1 MSSGVHRRDAA
12 TLAYLANKLKGVN
25 AVRNPTPKVRA
36 AVIGLGWPG
45 MQHLKGYIADARAEV
60 IAVCDLDKTH
70 AQQVAAQYKIPHTYT
85 NHLEMLENGDIDAV
99 SVCLPNFLH
108 APISIDALNA
118 GKHVL
123 CEKPPAR
130 SAAEAK
136 AMADAAHQNGKTL
149 MYALVQRFDGSTQR
163 LKQLIREGTLG
174 EVYFGKAGYVRRR
187 GIPIGKEGW
196 FVDKARAGGGALIDI
211 GVHAL
216 DCVWWLMNSPKP
228 VEVMGM
234 TYTHFRH
241 LVPDNVRYDVDDATF
256 AQIYFENG
264 ATIVLE
270 TTWALN
276 LPGDNYIKVAGTKAG
291 ASLNPFTLYT
301 EEDGKEL
308 DKPIDAPSINS
319 FDEEVKHFV
328 ACIVE
333 GKVPISSAEQGIM
346 LMQMLD
352 GIYESAEKGQ
362 SVSITDMSA
371 TGK

>member
-1 MSSGVHRRDAA
+1 MV
-12 TLAYLANKLKGVN
+12 NKIS
-25 AVRNPTPKVRA
+25 KVQA

-45 MQHLKGYIADARAEV
+45 IQHLKGYIADARSEV
-60 IAVCDLDKTH
+60 VAICDVDEARTR
-70 AQQVAAQYKIPHTYT
+70 QVAAEYNIRHTYI
-85 NHLEMLENGDIDAV
+85 NHLEMLENEDIDAV

-108 APISIDALNA
+108 APITIDALNS

-130 SAAEAK
+130 SAAEAR
-136 AMADAAHQNGKTL
+136 AMLSAAHQNGKTL
-149 MYALVQRFDGSTQR
+149 MYALVQRFAGNTQL
-163 LKQLIREGTLG
+163 LKQMICDGMLG
-174 EVYFGKAGYVRRR
+174 DVYFGKAGYVRRR

-196 FVDKARAGGGALIDI
+196 FVDKNRAGGGALIDI

-216 DCVWWLMNSPKP
+216 DCIWWLMGSPNP
-228 VEVMGM
+228 VEIMGT
-234 TYTHFRH
+234 TYAHFKH
-241 LVPDNVRYDVDDATF
+241 LVPDTVKYDVDDATF
-256 AQIYFENG
+256 AQIHFENG

-301 EEDGKEL
+301 ERNGKPL
-308 DKPIDAPSINS
+308 DKPLEAPSVNS

-328 ACIVE
+328 ECIVE
-333 GKVPISSAEQGIM
+333 GNEPISSGTQGII

-352 GIYESAEKGQ
+352 GIYASSGKSA
-362 SVSITDMSA
+362 SVRIHTE
-371 TGK
+371 

>member
-1 MSSGVHRRDAA
+1 MRSQK
-12 TLAYLANKLKGVN
+12 T
-25 AVRNPTPKVRA
+25 TVRA
-36 AVIGLGWPG
+36 AVVGLGWPG
-45 MQHLKGYIADARAEV
+45 MQHLKGYIADPRSEV

-70 AQQVAAQYKIPHTYT
+70 AEEVAAEYKIQNIYT
-85 NHLEMLENGDIDAV
+85 NHLEMLENRDINAV

-130 SAAEAK
+130 SAQEAK
-136 AMADAAHQNGKTL
+136 AMADAASENGKTL
-149 MYALVQRFDGSTQR
+149 MYALVQRFGGNAQR
-163 LKQLIREGTLG
+163 LKQLVTAGELG
-174 EVYFGKAGYVRRR
+174 DIYFGKAAYVRRR

-196 FVDKARAGGGALIDI
+196 FVDRERSGGGALIDI

-216 DCVWWLMNSPKP
+216 DCIWWLMNSPRP
-228 VEVMGM
+228 VEVMGAV
-234 TYTHFRH
+234 YSHFGH
-241 LVPDNVRYDVDDATF
+241 LVPDDVKYDVDDGTF
-256 AQIYFENG
+256 AQIHFENG
-264 ATIVLE
+264 ATIILE

-291 ASLNPFTLYT
+291 ATLNPFTLYT
-301 EEDGKEL
+301 EVDGKEV
-308 DKPIDAPSINS
+308 DKPLHAPRING

-328 ACIVE
+328 GCIVDDE
-333 GKVPISSAEQGIM
+333 EPISSAEQGIM

-362 SVSITDMSA
+362 SVHIADLSIPN
-371 TGK
+371 G

>member
-1 MSSGVHRRDAA
+1 MSNQ
-12 TLAYLANKLKGVN
+12 T
-25 AVRNPTPKVRA
+25 TKVRA
-36 AVIGLGWPG
+36 AVVGLGWPG
-45 MQHLKGYIADARAEV
+45 IQHLKGYVADPRSEV
-60 IAVCDLDKTH
+60 VAVCDLDKEH
-70 AQQVAAQYKIPHTYT
+70 AEEVAAEYKIPRIYT
-85 NHLEMLENGDIDAV
+85 DHLEMLENDDVNAV

-130 SAAEAK
+130 STAEAK
-136 AMADAAHQNGKTL
+136 AMADAAHENGKTL
-149 MYALVQRFDGSTQR
+149 MYALVQRFGGNAQR
-163 LKQLIREGTLG
+163 LKQLILEGELG
-174 EVYFGKAGYVRRR
+174 EVYLGKAAYVRRR

-216 DCVWWLMNSPKP
+216 DCIWWLMNSPRP
-228 VEVMGM
+228 VEVMGA
-234 TYTHFRH
+234 TYSHFKH
-241 LVPDNVRYDVDDATF
+241 LVPDNIKYDVDDATF

-264 ATIVLE
+264 ATIILE

-276 LPGDNYIKVAGTKAG
+276 LPGDSYIKVAGTKAG
-291 ASLNPFTLYT
+291 ASLDPFTLYT

-308 DKPIDAPSINS
+308 DKPLEAPSINS

-328 ACIVE
+328 GCIVD
-333 GKVPISSAEQGIM
+333 GKEPISSAEQGIM

-352 GIYESAEKGQ
+352 GIYESAQKGR
-362 SVSITDMSA
+362 SVRIADMCTA
-371 TGK
+371 AE

>member
-1 MSSGVHRRDAA
+1 M
-12 TLAYLANKLKGVN
+12 ANQ
-25 AVRNPTPKVRA
+25 TTKVRA

-45 MQHLKGYIADARAEV
+45 IQHLKGYVADPRSEV
-60 IAVCDLDKTH
+60 VAVCDLDKGH
-70 AQQVAAQYKIPHTYT
+70 AKKVASEYKIPRVYT
-85 NHLEMLENGDIDAV
+85 DHLKMLENSDVDAV

-136 AMADAAHQNGKTL
+136 AMADVASENGKTL
-149 MYALVQRFDGSTQR
+149 MYALVQRFDGSTQH
-163 LKQLIREGTLG
+163 LKQLVQEGELG
-174 EVYFGKAGYVRRR
+174 EIYFGKAGYVRRR
-187 GIPIGKEGW
+187 GVPVGREGW
-196 FVDKARAGGGALIDI
+196 FVDKERSGGGALIDI

-216 DCVWWLMNSPKP
+216 DCVWWLMNSPRP
-228 VEVMGM
+228 VEVMG
-234 TYTHFRH
+234 TSYSHFGH
-241 LVPDNVRYDVDDATF
+241 LVPDDIKYDVDDATF
-256 AQIYFENG
+256 AQIRFENG

-276 LPGDNYIKVAGTKAG
+276 LPGDNYIKVSGTKAG
-291 ASLNPFTLYT
+291 ASLSPFTLYT

-308 DKPIDAPSINS
+308 DKPLNASSINS

-328 ACIVE
+328 GCIVD
-333 GKVPISSAEQGIM
+333 GKEPISSAEQGIM

-352 GIYESAEKGQ
+352 GIYESAQKGR
-362 SVSITDMSA
+362 SVPIADLSTA
-371 TGK
+371 T

>member
-1 MSSGVHRRDAA
+1 M
-12 TLAYLANKLKGVN
+12 ANQ
-25 AVRNPTPKVRA
+25 TTKVRA

-45 MQHLKGYIADARAEV
+45 IQHLKGYVADPRSEV
-60 IAVCDLDKTH
+60 VAVCDLDKGH
-70 AQQVAAQYKIPHTYT
+70 AKKVASEYKIPRVYT
-85 NHLEMLENGDIDAV
+85 DHLKMLENSDVDAV

-136 AMADAAHQNGKTL
+136 AMADAASENGKTL
-149 MYALVQRFDGSTQR
+149 MYALVQRFDGSTQH
-163 LKQLIREGTLG
+163 LKHLVQDGELG
-174 EVYFGKAGYVRRR
+174 DIYFGKAGYVRRR
-187 GIPIGKEGW
+187 GVPVGREGW
-196 FVDKARAGGGALIDI
+196 FVDKERSGGGALIDI

-216 DCVWWLMNSPKP
+216 DCVWWLMNSPRP
-228 VEVMGM
+228 VEVMG
-234 TYTHFRH
+234 TSYSHFGH
-241 LVPDNVRYDVDDATF
+241 LVPDDIKYDVDDATF
-256 AQIYFENG
+256 AQIRFENG

-276 LPGDNYIKVAGTKAG
+276 LPGDNYIKVSGTKAG
-291 ASLNPFTLYT
+291 ASLSPFTLYT

-308 DKPIDAPSINS
+308 DKPLNASSINS

-328 ACIVE
+328 GCIVD
-333 GKVPISSAEQGIM
+333 GKEPISSAEQGIM

-352 GIYESAEKGQ
+352 GIYESAQKGR
-362 SVSITDMSA
+362 SVPIADLSA
-371 TGK
+371 AT

>member
-1 MSSGVHRRDAA
+1 MTNQKTEVR
-12 TLAYLANKLKGVN
+12 T
-25 AVRNPTPKVRA
+25 AVV
-36 AVIGLGWPG
+36 GLGWPG
-45 MQHLKGYIADARAEV
+45 IQHLKGYIADSRSEV

-70 AQQVAAQYKIPHTYT
+70 AEEVASEYKIQHIYT
-85 NHLEMLENGDIDAV
+85 NHLEMLENSDIDAV

-130 SAAEAK
+130 SAQEAK
-136 AMADAAHQNGKTL
+136 AMADAASENGKTL
-149 MYALVQRFDGSTQR
+149 MYALVQRFGGNAQR
-163 LKQLIREGTLG
+163 LKQLVTAGELG
-174 EVYFGKAGYVRRR
+174 DIYFGKAAYVRRR

-196 FVDKARAGGGALIDI
+196 FVDRERSGGGALIDI

-216 DCVWWLMNSPKP
+216 DCIWWLMNSPRP
-228 VEVMGM
+228 VEVMGAV
-234 TYTHFRH
+234 YSHFGH
-241 LVPDNVRYDVDDATF
+241 LVPDDVKYDVDDGTF
-256 AQIYFENG
+256 AQIHFENG
-264 ATIVLE
+264 ATIILE

-291 ASLNPFTLYT
+291 ATLNPFTLYT
-301 EEDGKEL
+301 EENGKEV
-308 DKPIDAPSINS
+308 DKPLNAPRING

-328 ACIVE
+328 GCIVDGE
-333 GKVPISSAEQGIM
+333 EPISSAQQGIM

-362 SVSITDMSA
+362 SVRIDDLSTPN
-371 TGK
+371 G

>member
-1 MSSGVHRRDAA
+1 MQ
-12 TLAYLANKLKGVN
+12 NKTK
-25 AVRNPTPKVRA
+25 KVRA

-45 MQHLKGYIADARAEV
+45 MQHLKGYTVDPRSEV
-60 IAVCDLDKTH
+60 IAVCDLDEKRTEE
-70 AQQVAAQYKIPHTYT
+70 VAKEHSIPNTYT
-85 NHLEMLENGDIDAV
+85 NHLEMLENRDIDAV

-130 SAAEAK
+130 SADEAK
-136 AMADAAHQNGKTL
+136 AMADAATENGKTL
-149 MYALVQRFDGSTQR
+149 MYALVQRFGGNSQK
-163 LKQLIREGTLG
+163 LKQLIQDGELG
-174 EVYFGKAGYVRRR
+174 DVYFGKAAYVRRR

-196 FVDKARAGGGALIDI
+196 FVDKERAGGGALIDI

-216 DCVWWLMNSPKP
+216 DCIWWLMNSPKP
-228 VEVMGM
+228 VEIMGA
-234 TYTHFRH
+234 TYSHFKH
-241 LVPDNVRYDVDDATF
+241 LVPDNIKYDVDDATF
-256 AQIYFENG
+256 AQIHFENG

-276 LPGDNYIKVAGTKAG
+276 LPGDNYIRIAGTKAG

-301 EEDGKEL
+301 EEDGKQV
-308 DKPIDAPSINS
+308 DKSLEAPSINS

-333 GKVPISSAEQGIM
+333 ETEPIPSAEQGIM

-352 GIYESAEKGQ
+352 GIYESAKTGQ
-362 SVSITDMSA
+362 SVHITDLS
-371 TGK
+371 

>member
-1 MSSGVHRRDAA
+1 MKNE
-12 TLAYLANKLKGVN
+12 T
-25 AVRNPTPKVRA
+25 TKVRA

-45 MQHLKGYIADARAEV
+45 MQHLKGYTVDPRSEV
-60 IAVCDLDKTH
+60 IAVCDLDEKRTE
-70 AQQVAAQYKIPHTYT
+70 AVAKEHNIPNTYT
-85 NHLEMLENGDIDAV
+85 NHLEMLENRDIDAV

-130 SAAEAK
+130 SAIEAK
-136 AMADAAHQNGKTL
+136 AMADAATENGKTL
-149 MYALVQRFDGSTQR
+149 MYALVQRFGGDSQK
-163 LKQLIREGTLG
+163 LKQLIQDGELG
-174 EVYFGKAGYVRRR
+174 DVYFGKAAYVRRR

-196 FVDKARAGGGALIDI
+196 FVDKERAGGGALIDI

-216 DCVWWLMNSPKP
+216 DCIWWLMNSPKP
-228 VEVMGM
+228 VEIMGA
-234 TYTHFRH
+234 TYSHFKH
-241 LVPDNVRYDVDDATF
+241 LVPDNIKYDVDDATF
-256 AQIYFENG
+256 AQIHFENG
-264 ATIVLE
+264 ATIILE

-276 LPGDNYIKVAGTKAG
+276 LPGDNYIRVAGTKAG

-301 EEDGKEL
+301 EADGKQV
-308 DKPIDAPSINS
+308 DKSLEAASING

-333 GKVPISSAEQGIM
+333 GTEPISSAEQGIM

-352 GIYESAEKGQ
+352 GIYESAKIGR
-362 SVSITDMSA
+362 SVHITDV
-371 TGK
+371 